1 MTSKKKSLGQH
12 NGALFFSFMSG
23 LELERLGNRRLII
36 PEDILNP
43 NRKIK
48 SRDLHYHRNC

>member
-43 NRKIK
+43 NRKIQ